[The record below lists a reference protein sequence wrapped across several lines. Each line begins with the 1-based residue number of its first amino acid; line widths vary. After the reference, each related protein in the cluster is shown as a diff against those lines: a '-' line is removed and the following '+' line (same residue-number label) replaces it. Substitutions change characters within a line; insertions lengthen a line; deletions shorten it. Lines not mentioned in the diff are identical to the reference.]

1 MDLNPKLLMNPWGAL
16 DWLLV
21 TSVKIVVKC
30 LNQSE
35 EGNCTIFT
43 YYNATQI
50 RKKQLSV
57 LPLQYF
63 LQACTNMAT
72 YFQSVIVYIFES
84 TQDIFVK
91 I

>member
-1 MDLNPKLLMNPWGAL
+1 MIYSEKGAQDLDLNPKLLMNPWGAL

-50 RKKQLSV
+50 RKKQLS
-57 LPLQYF
+57 LYLD
-63 LQACTNMAT
+63 
-72 YFQSVIVYIFES
+72 
-84 TQDIFVK
+84 DIFCKPVQTWPPIFK
-91 I
+91 V